1 MRQTLHAAFRFG
13 ASGAGLLL
21 ALALALALLPGS
33 LPGTGRLGTMLFP
46 LSTRLLPPPAP
57 TTEIGIVRLP
67 AVPQAAAA
75 DQLAAMDALAQALP
89 GMEGVVWW
97 LPNAALREALA
108 WTPEGQRLQAALAG
122 IDAVRERALLQP
134 GSASGSWQA
143 AVLAALG
150 AAPAA
155 AGQEERALPSTAALP
170 LLVAAPAGVEA
181 TPLLQAFVR
190 RHAAP
195 TWSAERGL
203 RLADG
208 SYLAGPDGRV
218 YPHGTTPAVPALPL
232 DRLPEAP
239 PAVLIGAA
247 GDPLLDAAAGA
258 LADLLQA
265 AYSYTP
271 WWSAALDKLLIAL
284 LLAYY
289 LLLLPRLSAG
299 SGFLLTVL
307 VAVGV
312 LALQL
317 GLQLGQRQWL
327 VLAGTY
333 GMLLA
338 GYPLAALNAYAGR
351 DRQRLR
357 RNADTARLAL
367 ARHQIRQGELDAAR
381 EQLLAVTPDPE
392 RLELLYELAIAHER
406 RRQYANARDIFAV
419 CAEQDSGYRD
429 VQERLAVLAQV
440 SAPTTLLAARLSTA
454 STLVMPE
461 AVEKPVLGRYQLER
475 ELGRGA
481 MGVVYLG
488 VDPKISRSVAIKTLD
503 MALLPRDEVQEF
515 KERFFREAEA
525 AGRLSHPN
533 IVTVYDVGEEGELAF
548 IAMDY
553 ASGRPLSEYTDPE
566 RLLPVATVYALLAE
580 VAEALDYAHGRGV
593 IHRDI
598 KPANLIYDAEAG
610 TVKITDFGI
619 ARVGDTRRTSTGTV
633 LGSPSYMAPEQFAGD
648 EPKGTADL
656 FSLGVTFY
664 QLLTGKLP
672 FTADNVARLAYQ
684 ISEAR
689 HPDIRRLRPEL
700 PNSASRIVNK
710 ALAKRPGDRYQSGRE
725 MAQALRRAAPKL
737 QTG

>member
-1 MRQTLHAAFRFG
+1 MRQTLQPMFRFC
-13 ASGAGLLL
+13 ASGSGLLL
-21 ALALALALLPGS
+21 ALALALALIPEH
-33 LPGTGRLGTMLFP
+33 LPGTSRLGTMLFP
-46 LSTRLLPPPAP
+46 LSTRLLPSSVPAE
-57 TTEIGIVRLP
+57 EIGVVRLP
-67 AVPQAAAA
+67 ALPNASAA

-89 GMEGVVWW
+89 AMNRMVWW
-97 LPNAALREALA
+97 LPNAALREATA
-108 WTPEGQRLQAALAG
+108 WTPEGQRLQAALAET
-122 IDAVRERALLQP
+122 DAVHERALLQP
-134 GSASGSWQA
+134 GSASDSWQA
-143 AVLAALG
+143 TILAALG

-155 AGQEERALPSTAALP
+155 ADHGSTALPGAGLP
-170 LLVAAPAGVEA
+170 LLFASPAGIEA
-181 TPLLQAFVR
+181 TPLLRAFAR
-190 RHAAP
+190 RNEVP
-195 TWSAERGL
+195 TWSAGRGL

-208 SYLAGPDGRV
+208 TYLTGPDGRI
-218 YPHGTTPAVPALPL
+218 YPHMTTATAPALSL
-232 DRLPEAP
+232 DQLQDAP
-239 PAVLIGAA
+239 PVLLIGAA
-247 GDPLLDAAAGA
+247 DDPLLDSAART
-258 LADLLQA
+258 LSDIQQA
-265 AYSYTP
+265 AFSYSP
-271 WWSAALDKLLIAL
+271 WWSVLLDKMLIAL

-312 LALQL
+312 LALQF
-317 GLQLGQRQWL
+317 GFQLGQRQWL
-327 VLAGTY
+327 VLAGSY

-338 GYPLAALNAYAGR
+338 GYPLAALNASAAR

-357 RNADTARLAL
+357 RSADEARLAL

-381 EQLLAVTPDPE
+381 EQLLAVTPDRE
-392 RLELLYELAIAHER
+392 RLELLYDLAIAYER
-406 RRQYANARDIFAV
+406 RRQYSNARDVFAT

-440 SAPTTLLAARLSTA
+440 SAPTSMLAASLSTA
-454 STLVMPE
+454 STLVMPQ

-488 VDPKISRSVAIKTLD
+488 IDPKISRSVAIKTLD
-503 MALLPRDEVQEF
+503 MAQLPRDEVQEF

-553 ASGRPLSEYTDPE
+553 ASGRPLSEHTEPE
-566 RLLPVATVYALLAE
+566 RLLPIATVYSLLAD

-593 IHRDI
+593 VHRDI
-598 KPANLIYDAEAG
+598 KPANLIYDAETGAI
-610 TVKITDFGI
+610 KITDFGI

-648 EPKGTADL
+648 EVKGTADL

-664 QLLTGKLP
+664 QLLTSKLP
-672 FTADNVARLAYQ
+672 FTADNIAQLAYQ
-684 ISEAR
+684 ISQAR
-689 HPDIRRLRPEL
+689 HTDIRRLRPEL
-700 PNSASRIVNK
+700 PASASRIVNK
-710 ALAKRPGDRYQSGRE
+710 ALAKRPSDRYQSGRE

-737 QTG
+737 KTG